1 MVMAIQILSRKK
13 KYEKQLIS
21 LQEEYKEVI
30 EAEVKKESEF
40 VETLDQD
47 LDPEIDFSSIP
58 FDSVPEIKYE
68 EMKVLM
74 PFIEK

>member
-30 EAEVKKESEF
+30 ETEVKKESEF